1 MLQTTEPTAAKRH
14 TKVSIV
20 IPCYNYAKY
29 VVEAIDSVL
38 GQTWKN
44 IDLIVINDGSKDES
58 DAIIR
63 RHHQKYGGYRYLSR
77 ENRGL
82 VPTLKEGLDLAE
94 GDYFSELSAD
104 DYLMPDSVERRLQF
118 LHDHPGCVAVF
129 ADETIVENEVPTD
142 KRVLRDKHRHM
153 FSCNDQIPAILD
165 GAFPLFPTGLIHR
178 QALIDTGGFD
188 EDLKHYEDLDVP
200 IRLCHA
206 GRLGFL
212 DEPVMYRREHG
223 HNVSSVSSHI
233 RTEKVV
239 FYYKMLRHPKM
250 KPYHRQTEHKLRRS
264 LLALG
269 RSLVKRPDAS
279 ERDYE
284 WFRLSRL
291 FMWRD
296 PRLLWYVMRLDK
308 YLK

>member
-1 MLQTTEPTAAKRH
+1 MSMDGQMSSSES

-20 IPCYNYAKY
+20 IPCYNYGRY

-44 IDLIVINDGSKDES
+44 IDLIVINDGSKDDS
-58 DAIIR
+58 DVVIR
-63 RHHQKYGGYRYLSR
+63 GHHQKYGGYRYISR

-82 VPTLKEGLDLAE
+82 VPTLKQGLELAE

-118 LHDHPGCVAVF
+118 LRDHPECVAVF
-129 ADETIVENEVPTD
+129 ADEFIVEGDVSTG
-142 KRVLRDKHRHM
+142 KRVMRDKHRRM
-153 FSCNDQIPAILD
+153 FSCKDQIPAILD

-178 QALIDTGGFD
+178 KTLLDAGGFD

-200 IRLCHA
+200 VRLCHA
-206 GRLGFL
+206 GNLGFL

-223 HNVSSVSSHI
+223 SNVSSVSSHI

-239 FYYKMLRHPKM
+239 FYYKMHQHPNM
-250 KPYHRQTEHKLRRS
+250 QPYRRQLENKLRRS
-264 LLALG
+264 LLSLG
-269 RSLVKRPDAS
+269 RTIVKKRSAS
-279 ERDYE
+279 EREAE
-284 WFRLSRL
+284 WFRLSRM

-296 PRLLWYVMRLDK
+296 MRLMWYVMQAGRYIK
-308 YLK
+308 K

>member
-1 MLQTTEPTAAKRH
+1 MNPTVS

-20 IPCYNYAKY
+20 IPCYNYGRY

-44 IDLIVINDGSKDES
+44 IDLIVINDGSKDDS
-58 DAIIR
+58 DAVIR
-63 RHHQKYGGYRYLSR
+63 RHHQKFGGYRYVCR

-82 VPTLKEGLDLAE
+82 VPTLKQGLEMAE
-94 GDYFSELSAD
+94 GEYFSELSAD
-104 DYLMPDSVERRLQF
+104 DYLMPDSVELRLEF
-118 LHDHPGCVAVF
+118 LRDHPECVAVF
-129 ADETIVENEVPTD
+129 ADEIIVEGDAPTA
-142 KRVLRDKHRHM
+142 KRVLRDKHRRM
-153 FSCNDQIPAILD
+153 FSRKDQIPAILD

-178 QALIDTGGFD
+178 QALLDAGGFD

-200 IRLCHA
+200 IRLCLA

-223 HNVSSVSSHI
+223 SNVSSVSSHI

-239 FYYKMLRHPKM
+239 FYHKMLQLPKM
-250 KPYHRQTEHKLRRS
+250 QPYRRQLENKLRRS

-269 RSLVKRPDAS
+269 RTIVRKRSAS
-279 ERDYE
+279 EREKE
-284 WFRLSRL
+284 WFRLSRMY
-291 FMWRD
+291 MWRD
-296 PRLLWYVMRLDK
+296 LRLLWYVMMVDRFFK
-308 YLK
+308 